1 MHKGFKCLDISTG
14 RIYIPRDVVFDEA
27 FFPFATLHP
36 NSGALLRSEIV
47 LLPSSLRNPGDDDC
61 YDSNITNPTNV
72 PGDPSVLQKEN
83 GVPSAGGI
91 PGVQLFLD
99 ASLLPVIEDLG
110 NRSQAD
116 SIDSPSTPLE
126 ADLDTMLR
134 TGAMQSAPAHEGESP
149 SGSPPASAPHVP
161 DARNESASTSPSP
174 SATTGPTNQRVP
186 VSTVPPTGAPL
197 VSSVPD
203 SEPQRHQTRLQ
214 SGTVKPKRM
223 YDGMIRYSFFSATG
237 EPNSVREA
245 LANSKWRQAMEA
257 EFDALR
263 KNQTW

>member
-1 MHKGFKCLDISTG
+1 
-14 RIYIPRDVVFDEA
+14 
-27 FFPFATLHP
+27 
-36 NSGALLRSEIV
+36 
-47 LLPSSLRNPGDDDC
+47 
-61 YDSNITNPTNV
+61 V

-83 GVPSAGGI
+83 GIPSAGGI
-91 PGVQLFLD
+91 PGVQLFPD

-116 SIDSPSTPLE
+116 SIDTPSTPLE
-126 ADLDTMLR
+126 ADLDTAPRM
-134 TGAMQSAPAHEGESP
+134 GAMQSAPAHEGESP
-149 SGSPPASAPHVP
+149 SRSPPASAPHVP
-161 DARNESASTSPSP
+161 DAQNESASTSPSP

-197 VSSVPD
+197 VSSIPD

-214 SGTVKPKRM
+214 SGIVKPKRM

-263 KNQTW
+263 KNQTWRLVRSKSGQNIIASGCTKLKGKLMGALIDIRLVW